1 MPLRVGK
8 CTQSFCS
15 SFSISTK
22 EKDSAVSTFAFVAAA
37 AAAAPVSC
45 GDGAGD
51 GDDNDSEYHAECA
64 DDDDDDED
72 DDDDDGGGDAVDED
86 GAREKDG
93 DGEEKACEEK
103 DEEAEVGRSP
113 CTILIAVR
121 WSFAP
126 SCRSLMSAKRRSL
139 KAADGLRATASSGMV
154 IGMIGGE
161 EDRKG
166 DRKKIEGRESWTEQ
180 KFQCP
185 SSLRAR
191 VS

>member
-37 AAAAPVSC
+37 AAAPVSC

-51 GDDNDSEYHAECA
+51 GDDNDSEYRAEYA
-64 DDDDDDED
+64 DDAAADDD
-72 DDDDDGGGDAVDED
+72 DDDDDGGGDEVDED

-161 EDRKG
+161 EDRNVLLTS
-166 DRKKIEGRESWTEQ
+166 RKR
-180 KFQCP
+180 
-185 SSLRAR
+185 LL
-191 VS
+191 